1 MASSHIKCHYCDFKH
16 DSMQSIL
23 MHHKEK
29 HVNQFIKVRQPVLCP
44 ITGILKEQTKQYP
57 FKYASLGDQEDIIFD
72 TVSNTVRHTKH
83 SSTSLQLSLCGSEQ
97 NETINNAR
105 MIRWKRLW
113 RLSLMKK
120 RDLDHLINILPD
132 ALQTLKDSGLIYE
145 YIKFTEMLANKSFPL
160 KNIAF

>member
-1 MASSHIKCHYCDFKH
+1 
-16 DSMQSIL
+16 MQSIL

-97 NETINNAR
+97 NETINNGMNDKVEEAMEIEFDEEER
-105 MIRWKRLW
+105 FRSFNQHFTRCP
-113 RLSLMKK
+113 S
-120 RDLDHLINILPD
+120 NIERFRPH
-132 ALQTLKDSGLIYE
+132 I
-145 YIKFTEMLANKSFPL
+145 
-160 KNIAF
+160 